1 MHGVIEHGAPG
12 ERPAEGGMPPLSS
25 LAMSAAEATSIRYN
39 TMLYEQRAAGR
50 DVIAMSLGEAYFD
63 LPRLPWDGL
72 PYPEVYHYSHS
83 RGIPELRAKVAA
95 YQRARFGVAIDADS
109 ELLLT
114 AGSKA
119 AIYLALLAILEPGD
133 EVIYSEPAWVSYP
146 EQIRL
151 CRGVAVGMPFDV
163 PVDAV
168 DTWITERT
176 KAIIVTNPHNPRGQ
190 VYSREELA
198 RLLAITERRG
208 IWLLCD
214 EAYSDFVV
222 DGSFVSLGNVDVGK
236 RNGIVFNSLSKNLG
250 ISGWRIGY
258 LFSNPELVYAV
269 LKLNQHL
276 ITCPPTILQ
285 HYVARHF
292 DALLDATRPQIE
304 TLARTRRDVADYMR
318 HIGLQTLAGTS
329 TFYFFIS
336 IAPSKLDSEAFCDE
350 LLERDAVCMIPG
362 IGYGESCEGFI
373 RASIGTATPDEMKHA
388 LDRVRALIDRTS

>member
-1 MHGVIEHGAPG
+1 MAAQTAAV
-12 ERPAEGGMPPLSS
+12 PPLST
-25 LAMSAAEATSIRYN
+25 LATSAAEAMSIRYN

-50 DVIAMSLGEAYFD
+50 DVIAMSLGEAYFE
-63 LPRLPWDGL
+63 LPRLSWDDL

-83 RGIPELRAKVAA
+83 RGIPELRSKIAA
-95 YQRARFGVAIDADS
+95 YQRSKFNVGIDPDT

-119 AIYLALLAILEPGD
+119 AIYMALLAILEPGD
-133 EVIYSEPAWVSYP
+133 EVIYSEPAWVSYA

-151 CRGVAVGMPFDV
+151 CRGVSVAMPFDV
-163 PVDAV
+163 PVEAMERS
-168 DTWITERT
+168 ITART
-176 KAIIVTNPHNPRGQ
+176 KAIIVTNPHNPRGE

-198 RLLAITERRG
+198 RLLALAERQG
-208 IWLLCD
+208 VWLLCD

-222 DGSFVSLGNVDVGK
+222 DGSFVSLGELDGGR
-236 RNGIVFNSLSKNLG
+236 RNAIVFNSLSKNLG

-258 LFSNPELVYAV
+258 LVGSPDIVYAV

-292 DALLDATRPQIE
+292 DSLLEATRPQIE
-304 TLARTRRDVADYMR
+304 ALARTRTDVADHMR
-318 HIGLQTLAGTS
+318 KIGLRTLAGSS

-336 IAPSKLDSEAFCDE
+336 IAPSKLGSEAFCDE

-362 IGYGESCEGFI
+362 IGYGESCEGFV
-373 RASIGTATPDEMKHA
+373 RASIGTATLDEVKHA
-388 LDRVRALIDRTS
+388 LDRVRALIERTS